1 MASPYTTTHEVK
13 RLTTIGLAVNP
24 GKPNARIV
32 ARELLYLLEKHGAR
46 ALIEDGIAQQ
56 LGRPDVALS
65 LDRFPKHVDM
75 VFVLGGDG
83 TLLGIARKFARHHIP
98 ILGFNLGHL
107 GFLSEAEP
115 DSLEDAVEKVLHGQ
129 YTVEKRMMLE
139 TEVIRG
145 NHKLEQSCALNDVGI
160 AKGSFSRLITN
171 DVYVDDIYLGTYSGD
186 GVIVSSPTG
195 STAYSLSAG
204 GPIVSP
210 RVDVLLVTPICPHT
224 LNARPIVLSAEDCL
238 HIRVDATHEDIGLT
252 IDGQL
257 GFKLKVDDII
267 RVRRA
272 PYNTLLVKWE
282 ESSFFDVVRKKLQ
295 GDTGDVPQLEVKK

>member
-1 MASPYTTTHEVK
+1 MVILSCEVK
-13 RLTTIGLAVNP
+13 RLTTIGLAINR
-24 GKPNARIV
+24 GKPNARVV
-32 ARELLYLLEKHGAR
+32 ARELLYLLEKHGAKVFM
-46 ALIEDGIAQQ
+46 EEGVSEG
-56 LGRPDVALS
+56 LGRPDIALP
-65 LDRFPKHVDM
+65 LNQFPERVDM

-115 DSLEDAVEKVLHGQ
+115 DSLEHAVDNILNGE
-129 YTVEKRMMLE
+129 YSIEERMMLK
-139 TEVIRG
+139 TEVIREG
-145 NHKLEQSCALNDVGI
+145 RSLEQSCALNDVGI
-160 AKGSFSRLITN
+160 AKGSFSRLITSI
-171 DVYVDDIYLGTYSGD
+171 VYVDDHYLGTYSGD
-186 GVIVSSPTG
+186 GIIVSSPTG

-210 RVDVLLVTPICPHT
+210 GVDMLLVTPVCPHS

-238 HIRVDATHEDIGLT
+238 YIRISATHEDIGLT

-272 PYNTLLVKWE
+272 PYSTLLVKWK

-295 GDTGDVPQLEVKK
+295 GDTEDVPQLEVKR

>member
-1 MASPYTTTHEVK
+1 
-13 RLTTIGLAVNP
+13 
-24 GKPNARIV
+24 
-32 ARELLYLLEKHGAR
+32 
-46 ALIEDGIAQQ
+46 
-56 LGRPDVALS
+56 
-65 LDRFPKHVDM
+65 
-75 VFVLGGDG
+75 LGGDG

-210 RVDVLLVTPICPHT
+210 RVDVLLVTP
-224 LNARPIVLSAEDCL
+224 
-238 HIRVDATHEDIGLT
+238 
-252 IDGQL
+252 
-257 GFKLKVDDII
+257 
-267 RVRRA
+267 
-272 PYNTLLVKWE
+272 
-282 ESSFFDVVRKKLQ
+282 
-295 GDTGDVPQLEVKK
+295 